1 MTMSNTETCSCG
13 NPINGKELI
22 DVKRK
27 YARFLCECWSGDI
40 NQPTKKKHYFIMRVK
55 LSKQKNINSEN
66 GVRI

>member
-1 MTMSNTETCSCG
+1 MSNTETCSCG

-27 YARFLCECWSGDI
+27 YVRFLCECWSGDI